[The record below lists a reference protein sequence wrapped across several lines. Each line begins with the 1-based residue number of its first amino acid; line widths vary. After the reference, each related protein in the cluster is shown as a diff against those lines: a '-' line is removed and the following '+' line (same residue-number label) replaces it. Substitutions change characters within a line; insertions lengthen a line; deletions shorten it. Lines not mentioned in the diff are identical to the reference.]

1 MFICSFGCLLFLV
14 GIRVSLSSDDDDGN
28 EFMTFYELHVFQST
42 ALTNSLYSFISP
54 SLVTGRWF
62 TLAPTSFSHDPTSS
76 LLPSSQHVS
85 APLVYFLPRLGSSC
99 SPKEPCFF
107 LMGLLTIF
115 YDTKCRSLMSLS
127 LGMRDVIS
135 SYTTTPQ
142 RLPHTTQLHSKGTSV
157 GPPES
162 LMAFQMSK

>member
-1 MFICSFGCLLFLV
+1 M

-28 EFMTFYELHVFQST
+28 GFMTFYELHVFQSI
-42 ALTNSLYSFISP
+42 AFTNSLYSFISP

-76 LLPSSQHVS
+76 LLPSSQHIL
-85 APLVYFLPRLGSSC
+85 APLVYFLPRRGSNC
-99 SPKEPCFF
+99 SPKELCFF
-107 LMGLLTIF
+107 LMGLLIIF
-115 YDTKCRSLMSLS
+115 YNTKCRYLMSLS

-142 RLPHTTQLHSKGTSV
+142 SLPHTTQLHSKG
-157 GPPES
+157 
-162 LMAFQMSK
+162 LK